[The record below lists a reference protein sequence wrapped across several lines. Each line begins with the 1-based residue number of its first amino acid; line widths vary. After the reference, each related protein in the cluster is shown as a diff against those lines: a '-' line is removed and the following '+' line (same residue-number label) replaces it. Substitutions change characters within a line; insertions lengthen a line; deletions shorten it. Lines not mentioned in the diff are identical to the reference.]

1 VYSLL
6 ATATTH
12 LFAKGSI
19 YGPDSVLF
27 TKKPPKYTH
36 EQIVGGLIIDITAT
50 CLLLLWMAFIWYRY
64 YGPGQKIHEAPR

>member
-1 VYSLL
+1 MYSLL

-27 TKKPPKYTH
+27 KKKPYNYTH
-36 EQIVGGLIIDITAT
+36 EQIVGGLAIDITAT
-50 CLLLLWMAFIWYRY
+50 VLLMLWMAFVWYRY